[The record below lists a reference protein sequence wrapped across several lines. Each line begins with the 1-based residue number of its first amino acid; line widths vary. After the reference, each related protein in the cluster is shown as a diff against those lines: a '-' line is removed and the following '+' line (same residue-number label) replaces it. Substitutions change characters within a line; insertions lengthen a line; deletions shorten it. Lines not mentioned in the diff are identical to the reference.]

1 VPKTTSA
8 ASTADAIKTMA
19 VTTSQRTR
27 DQSIVSAAGV
37 RTTVV
42 LPAYNE
48 GAALPHVLD
57 ELGDYLDDGYEV
69 LVVDDGSTDDT
80 ADVAERYPVRLVQ
93 HPTNC
98 GKGVAIRTGIA
109 EAQGEN
115 VVIMDADATYPVP
128 AIKEMVE
135 LLDENDLVRGIR
147 ESEPESM
154 PVVNRFGNWLI
165 NKLLAISHGLEGTD
179 HLTGLYAIR
188 RSEALRLGTEARG
201 FDIETE
207 IGIKAKARGL
217 REATIPISYLPR
229 VGEKKLSPW
238 MDGLRILGRVI
249 VLLLIYNPTLTFIV
263 PGLTLMAVTI
273 TGAVLL
279 AILGPVQTFAFGLD
293 IHSFIVT
300 ALGIL
305 AAFQLVIFGV
315 AAALYGVEAGKE
327 PPQWLR
333 RVISVRF
340 RLGLAA
346 LGALLMVGSFAK
358 LIQLTVDWAGADEF
372 TDTRA
377 LVLSTSF
384 LVLGLQLLS
393 AALFISIFS
402 GRISRL
408 AEVEVARR

>member
-1 VPKTTSA
+1 MAATASKRAGDEGA
-8 ASTADAIKTMA
+8 ASADVI
-19 VTTSQRTR
+19 
-27 DQSIVSAAGV
+27 

-57 ELGDYLDDGYEV
+57 ELGEYLDNSYEV
-69 LVVDDGSTDDT
+69 LVVDDGSNDDT
-80 ADVAERYPVRLVQ
+80 ADVAERYPVRLIK
-93 HPTNC
+93 HKSNR

-154 PVVNRFGNWLI
+154 PVVNRFGNWLF
-165 NKLLAISHGLEGTD
+165 NKLLAISHGLEGAD
-179 HLTGLYAIR
+179 QLTGLYAIR
-188 RSEALRLGTEARG
+188 RSEAVRLGTEARG

-217 REATIPISYLPR
+217 REAEIPISYLPR

-238 MDGLRILGRVI
+238 KDGLRILGRVI
-249 VLLLIYNPTLTFIV
+249 VLLLIYNPTATFIL
-263 PGLTLMAVTI
+263 PGLTLMGITI
-273 TGAVLL
+273 TGAIVL
-279 AILGPVQTFAFGLD
+279 AITGPVKTFFLGLD
-293 IHSFIVT
+293 INSFIVVT
-300 ALGIL
+300 LGVL
-305 AAFQLVIFGV
+305 AAFQLTIFGV

-327 PPQWLR
+327 PPRWLL

-340 RLGLAA
+340 RLGVAG
-346 LGALLMVGSFAK
+346 LGMVLMVGSFAK
-358 LIQLTVDWAGADEF
+358 LIQLTIQWAGNNVF

-384 LVLGLQLLS
+384 LVLGLQMLS
-393 AALFISIFS
+393 ATLFISIFS

-408 AEVEVARR
+408 AEEGSSNWSRS

>member
-1 VPKTTSA
+1 MPITADRSTEEPKWTSA
-8 ASTADAIKTMA
+8 D
-19 VTTSQRTR
+19 
-27 DQSIVSAAGV
+27 GV

-57 ELGDYLDDGYEV
+57 ELGEYLDDSYEV

-80 ADVAERYPVRLVQ
+80 ADVAEAYPVRLVQ
-93 HPTNC
+93 HSSNR

-135 LLDENDLVRGIR
+135 LLDDHDLVRGVR
-147 ESEPESM
+147 ESDAASM
-154 PVVNRFGNWLI
+154 PVVNRLGNWLF
-165 NKLLAISHGLEGTD
+165 NKLLAISHGLEGSD
-179 HLTGLYAIR
+179 HLSGLYAIR
-188 RSEALRLGTEARG
+188 RTAAVKLGTEARG

-207 IGIKAKARGL
+207 IGIKARARGL

-238 MDGLRILGRVI
+238 KDGLRIVGRVI

-263 PGLTLMAVTI
+263 PGLILMGITI
-273 TGAVLL
+273 SG
-279 AILGPVQTFAFGLD
+279 AILLSSGPATPFFLGLD
-293 IHSFIVT
+293 KNSFIV
-300 ALGIL
+300 AAIGVL
-305 AAFQLVIFGV
+305 AAFQLIILGV
-315 AAALYGVEAGKE
+315 AAALYGVEAGKQ
-327 PPQWLR
+327 PPWWLL
-333 RVISVRF
+333 RVISVRV
-340 RLGLAA
+340 RVVVGL
-346 LGALLMVGSFAK
+346 VGIFVMIGSLAK
-358 LIQLTVDWAGADEF
+358 LIQLTIQWAGNNPF

-384 LVLGLQLLS
+384 LVLGLQILS
-393 AALFISIFS
+393 AVLFISIFS

-408 AEVEVARR
+408 AEEGSTRWSRS

>member
-1 VPKTTSA
+1 
-8 ASTADAIKTMA
+8 MA
-19 VTTSQRTR
+19 VTASQRTG
-27 DQSIVSAAGV
+27 DQRTASADGI
-37 RTTVV
+37 RTTVL

-48 GAALPHVLD
+48 GAALPHVLT
-57 ELGDYLDDGYEV
+57 ELGEYLDHTYEV

-93 HPTNC
+93 HPANR

-154 PVVNRFGNWLI
+154 PVVNRFGNWLF
-165 NKLLAISHGLEGTD
+165 NKLLAISHGLEGAD
-179 HLTGLYAIR
+179 HLTGLYAMK
-188 RSEALRLGTEARG
+188 RSEAVRLGTEARG

-217 REATIPISYLPR
+217 REAEIPISYLPR

-238 MDGLRILGRVI
+238 RDGMRILGRVI
-249 VLLLIYNPTLTFIV
+249 VLLLIYNPTVTFIV
-263 PGLTLMAVTI
+263 PGLFLMAVSI
-273 TGAVLL
+273 SGAIALSN
-279 AILGPVQTFAFGLD
+279 GPVVTSYLGLN
-293 IHSFIVT
+293 IHSFIVA
-300 ALGIL
+300 ALGVL
-305 AAFQLVIFGV
+305 AAFQLTIFGV

-327 PPQWLR
+327 PPRWLL

-340 RLGLAA
+340 RLGVAG
-346 LGALLMVGSFAK
+346 LGVALMVGSFAK
-358 LIQLTVDWAGADEF
+358 LIQLTIQWAGNNVF

-377 LVLSTSF
+377 LGSTGVGDDIGGAALKGCLAAGF
-384 LVLGLQLLS
+384 DYRDAAATEILVVDNASSDDS
-393 AALFISIFS
+393 AAI
-402 GRISRL
+402 
-408 AEVEVARR
+408 A

>member
-1 VPKTTSA
+1 
-8 ASTADAIKTMA
+8 MA
-19 VTTSQRTR
+19 VTTPQRT
-27 DQSIVSAAGV
+27 DDTSAAGGGDI

-57 ELGDYLDDGYEV
+57 ELGEYLDDGYEV

-80 ADVAERYPVRLVQ
+80 ADVARRYPVRLVQ
-93 HPTNC
+93 HRTNR

-115 VVIMDADATYPVP
+115 VVIMDADASYPVP

-147 ESEPESM
+147 ESETDSM
-154 PVVNRFGNWLI
+154 PVVNRFGNWLF

-188 RSEALRLGTEARG
+188 RSEAVRLGTEARG

-217 REATIPISYLPR
+217 REAEVPISYLPR

-263 PGLTLMAVTI
+263 PGLFLMAVSV
-273 TGAVLL
+273 TGAILL
-279 AILGPVQTFAFGLD
+279 SNGPVTTSYLGLN
-293 IHSFIVT
+293 IHSFIVA
-300 ALGIL
+300 ALGVL
-305 AAFQLVIFGV
+305 AAFQLTIFGV
-315 AAALYGVEAGKE
+315 AAALYGVEAGK
-327 PPQWLR
+327 PPPSWLL

-340 RLGLAA
+340 RLGVAA
-346 LGALLMVGSFAK
+346 LGLLLMVGSLAK
-358 LIQLTVDWAGADEF
+358 LIQLTIQWAGNNIF

-384 LVLGLQLLS
+384 LVLGLQMLS

-408 AEVEVARR
+408 AELDAPRR

>member
-1 VPKTTSA
+1 MPITADTRTEEPSATSA
-8 ASTADAIKTMA
+8 D
-19 VTTSQRTR
+19 
-27 DQSIVSAAGV
+27 GV

-48 GAALPHVLD
+48 GAALPHVLE
-57 ELGDYLDDGYEV
+57 ELGEYLDDGYEV

-80 ADVAERYPVRLVQ
+80 ADVAERYPVRLV
-93 HPTNC
+93 HHASNR

-147 ESEPESM
+147 ESDNNSM
-154 PVVNRFGNWLI
+154 PGINRIGNWLFD
-165 NKLLAISHGLEGTD
+165 KLLSISHGLEGTD
-179 HLTGLYAIR
+179 HLSGLYAMR
-188 RSEALRLGTEARG
+188 RSAALRLGTEARG

-217 REATIPISYLPR
+217 REAEIPISYLPR

-238 MDGLRILGRVI
+238 RDGLRILGRVI
-249 VLLLIYNPTLTFIV
+249 VLLLIYNPTLSFIV
-263 PGLTLMAVTI
+263 PGLILMAISV
-273 TGAVLL
+273 TGAILL
-279 AILGPVQTFAFGLD
+279 SSGPVETSYLGLD
-293 IHSFIVT
+293 IHSFIVA
-300 ALGIL
+300 ALGLL

-327 PPQWLR
+327 PPWWLR

-340 RLGLAA
+340 RLSVGLLGLVLL
-346 LGALLMVGSFAK
+346 LGALAK
-358 LIQLTVDWAGADEF
+358 LIQLTIHWAGNNVF
-372 TDTRA
+372 TDTRG
-377 LVLSTSF
+377 LVLTTSF
-384 LVLGLQLLS
+384 LVLGLQIIS
-393 AALFISIFS
+393 AVLFISIFS
-402 GRISRL
+402 GRLSRL
-408 AEVEVARR
+408 AEQESAERSGASG

>member
-1 VPKTTSA
+1 
-8 ASTADAIKTMA
+8 MA
-19 VTTSQRTR
+19 VTTPKR
-27 DQSIVSAAGV
+27 AAGETTATPGRI

-57 ELGDYLDDGYEV
+57 ELGDYLDESYEV
-69 LVVDDGSTDDT
+69 LVVDDGSSDDT
-80 ADVAERYPVRLVQ
+80 ASVTGRYPVRLVR
-93 HPTNC
+93 HSMNR

-135 LLDENDLVRGIR
+135 LLEDHDLVRGIR
-147 ESEPESM
+147 ESAPESM
-154 PVVNRFGNWLI
+154 PLVNRFGNWLF
-165 NKLLAISHGLEGTD
+165 NKLLAISHGLEGAD

-188 RSEALRLGTEARG
+188 RSEAVNLGTEARG

-217 REATIPISYLPR
+217 REAEIPISYLPR
-229 VGEKKLSPW
+229 VGDKKLSPW
-238 MDGLRILGRVI
+238 KDGLRILGRVI

-263 PGLTLMAVTI
+263 PGLVLMAISI
-273 TGAVLL
+273 TGAIALSN
-279 AILGPVQTFAFGLD
+279 GPAHTFFLGLD
-293 IHSFIVT
+293 IHSFIVA
-300 ALGIL
+300 ALGVL
-305 AAFQLVIFGV
+305 AAFQLAIFGV
-315 AAALYGVEAGKE
+315 AAALYGVEAGK
-327 PPQWLR
+327 PPPGWLL

-340 RLGLAA
+340 RVVVGMLGL
-346 LGALLMVGSFAK
+346 LLMAGSLAK
-358 LIQLTVDWAGADEF
+358 LIQLTVKWAGDNPF

-384 LVLGLQLLS
+384 LVLGLQIIS
-393 AALFISIFS
+393 AVLFISIFS

-408 AEVEVARR
+408 AEVEATQR

>member
-1 VPKTTSA
+1 
-8 ASTADAIKTMA
+8 MA
-19 VTTSQRTR
+19 VTTSKRTG
-27 DQSIVSAAGV
+27 DESTASADRV

-48 GAALPHVLD
+48 GAALPHVLT
-57 ELGDYLDDGYEV
+57 ELGEYLDQTYEV

-93 HPTNC
+93 HSANR

-128 AIKEMVE
+128 AIKEMVD
-135 LLDENDLVRGIR
+135 LLEENDLVRGIR
-147 ESEPESM
+147 ESDTESM
-154 PVVNRFGNWLI
+154 PVVNRLGNWLF

-188 RSEALRLGTEARG
+188 RSEAVRLGTEARG

-217 REATIPISYLPR
+217 REAEIPISYLPR

-238 MDGLRILGRVI
+238 KDGLRILGRVI
-249 VLLLIYNPTLTFIV
+249 VLLLIYNPTVTFIV
-263 PGLTLMAVTI
+263 PGLILMAVSI
-273 TGAVLL
+273 TGAILL
-279 AILGPVQTFAFGLD
+279 SNGPVVTSYLGLN
-293 IHSFIVT
+293 IHSFIVA
-300 ALGIL
+300 ALGVL
-305 AAFQLVIFGV
+305 AAFQLTIFGV

-327 PPQWLR
+327 PPWWLL

-340 RLGLAA
+340 RLVFAGL
-346 LGALLMVGSFAK
+346 GVLLMVGSFAK
-358 LIQLTVDWAGADEF
+358 LVQLTIQWAGNNVF

-384 LVLGLQLLS
+384 LVLGLQMLS

-408 AEVEVARR
+408 AEEGTSNWSRS

>member
-1 VPKTTSA
+1 
-8 ASTADAIKTMA
+8 MH
-19 VTTSQRTR
+19 VTTDKRTEEPTR
-27 DQSIVSAAGV
+27 AAADGV

-48 GAALPHVLD
+48 GAALPHVLT
-57 ELGDYLDDGYEV
+57 ELGEYLDQTYEV

-93 HPTNC
+93 HPENR

-109 EAQGEN
+109 EAQGSN

-128 AIKEMVE
+128 AIKEMVD

-154 PVVNRFGNWLI
+154 PLVNRLGNWLF

-179 HLTGLYAIR
+179 HLSGLYAIR
-188 RSEALRLGTEARG
+188 RSEAVRLGTEARG

-207 IGIKAKARGL
+207 IGIKARARGL

-238 MDGLRILGRVI
+238 KDGLRILGRVI

-263 PGLTLMAVTI
+263 PGLILMAVSI
-273 TGAVLL
+273 SG
-279 AILGPVQTFAFGLD
+279 AILLSNGPVVTSYLGLN
-293 IHSFIVT
+293 IHSFIVA
-300 ALGIL
+300 ALGVL
-305 AAFQLVIFGV
+305 AAFQLTIFGV
-315 AAALYGVEAGKE
+315 AAALYGVEAGK
-327 PPQWLR
+327 PPPWWLL

-340 RLGLAA
+340 RLAVAGL
-346 LGALLMVGSFAK
+346 GIVLMIGSFAK
-358 LIQLTVDWAGADEF
+358 LTQLTIQWAGNNVF

-377 LVLSTSF
+377 LVLATSF
-384 LVLGLQLLS
+384 LVLGLQMLS

-408 AEVEVARR
+408 AEIRSPNP

>member
-1 VPKTTSA
+1 MPI
-8 ASTADAIKTMA
+8 TADK
-19 VTTSQRTR
+19 RTEER
-27 DQSIVSAAGV
+27 SRLTADRL

-48 GAALPHVLD
+48 GAALPHVLT
-57 ELGDYLDDGYEV
+57 ELGEYLDQSYEV

-80 ADVAERYPVRLVQ
+80 ADVAERFPVRLVQ
-93 HPTNC
+93 HASNR

-128 AIKEMVE
+128 AIKEMVD
-135 LLDENDLVRGIR
+135 LLDDNDLVRGIR
-147 ESEPESM
+147 ESASDSM
-154 PVVNRFGNWLI
+154 PAVNRFGNWVF
-165 NKLLAISHGLEGTD
+165 NKLLAISHGLEGSD
-179 HLTGLYAIR
+179 HLSGLYAIR
-188 RSEALRLGTEARG
+188 RSAAVRLGTEARG

-207 IGIKAKARGL
+207 IGIKARARGL

-238 MDGLRILGRVI
+238 KDGLRILGRVI

-263 PGLTLMAVTI
+263 PGLVLMAI
-273 TGAVLL
+273 SISG
-279 AILGPVQTFAFGLD
+279 AILLSNGPVQTSYLGLD
-293 IHSFIVT
+293 IHSFIVA
-300 ALGIL
+300 ALGVL

-327 PPQWLR
+327 PPWWLR
-333 RVISVRF
+333 RLISVRF
-340 RLGLAA
+340 RLAVAILGLVLM
-346 LGALLMVGSFAK
+346 LGSLAR
-358 LIQLTVDWAGADEF
+358 LIQLTIEWAGNNVF

-384 LVLGLQLLS
+384 LVLGLQAIS
-393 AALFISIFS
+393 AVLFISIFS
-402 GRISRL
+402 GRLSRV
-408 AEVEVARR
+408 AEQETAERSTASG

>member
-1 VPKTTSA
+1 MAATASKTTGDEGTASA
-8 ASTADAIKTMA
+8 D
-19 VTTSQRTR
+19 
-27 DQSIVSAAGV
+27 GV

-48 GAALPHVLD
+48 GAALPHVLT
-57 ELGDYLDDGYEV
+57 ELGEYLDHTYEV

-93 HPTNC
+93 HPSNR

-128 AIKEMVE
+128 AIKEMVD
-135 LLDENDLVRGIR
+135 LLDDNDLVRGIR

-154 PVVNRFGNWLI
+154 PVVNRLGNWFF
-165 NKLLAISHGLEGTD
+165 NKLLSLSHGLEGAD

-188 RSEALRLGTEARG
+188 RSAAVRLGTEAQG

-217 REATIPISYLPR
+217 REAEIPISYLPR

-238 MDGLRILGRVI
+238 RDGMRILGRVI
-249 VLLLIYNPTLTFIV
+249 VLLLIYNPTVTFIV
-263 PGLTLMAVTI
+263 PGLVLMAISV
-273 TGAVLL
+273 TGAILL
-279 AILGPVQTFAFGLD
+279 SSGPVTTSYLGLN
-293 IHSFIVT
+293 IHSFIVA
-300 ALGIL
+300 ALGVL
-305 AAFQLVIFGV
+305 AAFQLTIFGV
-315 AAALYGVEAGKE
+315 AAALYGVEAGK
-327 PPQWLR
+327 PPPWWLL

-340 RLGLAA
+340 RLGVGVIGLILM
-346 LGALLMVGSFAK
+346 LGSLGK
-358 LIQLTVDWAGADEF
+358 LIQLTIQWAGNNVF

-384 LVLGLQLLS
+384 LVLGLQVIS
-393 AALFISIFS
+393 AVLFISIFS
-402 GRISRL
+402 GRLSRV
-408 AEVEVARR
+408 AEEESTRWSRS

>member
-1 VPKTTSA
+1 MAVTASKRTRDESA
-8 ASTADAIKTMA
+8 ASAD
-19 VTTSQRTR
+19 
-27 DQSIVSAAGV
+27 GV

-48 GAALPHVLD
+48 GAALPHVLS
-57 ELGDYLDDGYEV
+57 ELGEYLDPTYEV

-80 ADVAERYPVRLVQ
+80 VDVVEDYPVRLVQ
-93 HPTNC
+93 HSSNR

-128 AIKEMVE
+128 AIKEMVD
-135 LLDENDLVRGIR
+135 LLDDNDLVRGIR

-154 PVVNRFGNWLI
+154 PVVNRFGNWLF
-165 NKLLAISHGLEGTD
+165 NKLLSVSHGLEGTD
-179 HLTGLYAIR
+179 HLSGLYAIR
-188 RSEALRLGTEARG
+188 RSEAVRLGTEARG

-217 REATIPISYLPR
+217 REAEIPISYLPR

-238 MDGLRILGRVI
+238 KDGLRILGRVI

-263 PGLTLMAVTI
+263 PGLFLMAVSV
-273 TGAVLL
+273 TGAILL
-279 AILGPVQTFAFGLD
+279 SNGPVVTSYLGLN
-293 IHSFIVT
+293 IHSFIVA
-300 ALGIL
+300 ALGVL
-305 AAFQLVIFGV
+305 AAFQLTIFGV
-315 AAALYGVEAGKE
+315 AAALYGVEAGKR
-327 PPQWLR
+327 PPWWLL

-340 RLGLAA
+340 RLGVAG
-346 LGALLMVGSFAK
+346 LGLLLMVGSFAK
-358 LIQLTVDWAGADEF
+358 LVQLTIQWAGNNVF

-377 LVLSTSF
+377 LVLATSF
-384 LVLGLQLLS
+384 LVLGLQMLS

-402 GRISRL
+402 GRISRM
-408 AEVEVARR
+408 AEEGSSRWSRS

>member
-1 VPKTTSA
+1 MPI
-8 ASTADAIKTMA
+8 TADR
-19 VTTSQRTR
+19 RTEQPR
-27 DQSIVSAAGV
+27 RASADGV

-57 ELGDYLDDGYEV
+57 ELGEYLDRSYEV

-93 HPTNC
+93 HGSNQ
-98 GKGVAIRTGIA
+98 GKGVAIRTGIS

-128 AIKEMVE
+128 AIKEMVD
-135 LLDENDLVRGIR
+135 LLDDHDLVRGIR
-147 ESEPESM
+147 ESETDSM
-154 PVVNRFGNWLI
+154 PAVNRVGNWI
-165 NKLLAISHGLEGTD
+165 FNKLLAISHGLEGTD
-179 HLTGLYAIR
+179 HLSGLYAMR
-188 RSEALRLGTEARG
+188 RSAAVRLGTEARG

-207 IGIKAKARGL
+207 IGIKARTRGL

-238 MDGLRILGRVI
+238 KDGLRILGRVI

-263 PGLTLMAVTI
+263 PGLMLMAVTI

-279 AILGPVQTFAFGLD
+279 AILGPVHTFFLGLD
-293 IHSFIVT
+293 INSFIVT
-300 ALGIL
+300 ALGVL

-315 AAALYGVEAGKE
+315 AAALYGVEAGKA
-327 PPQWLR
+327 PPQWLL

-340 RLGLAA
+340 RLGVAG
-346 LGALLMVGSFAK
+346 LGMALMVGSLIK
-358 LIQLTVDWAGADEF
+358 LIQLTIRWAGNNIF

-377 LVLSTSF
+377 LVLSTTF
-384 LVLGLQLLS
+384 LVLGLQMLS

-408 AEVEVARR
+408 VEQETAERSGAG

>member
-1 VPKTTSA
+1 
-8 ASTADAIKTMA
+8 MA
-19 VTTSQRTR
+19 VTASKKPG
-27 DQSIVSAAGV
+27 DEGAPSADV
-37 RTTVV
+37 IRTTVV

-57 ELGDYLDDGYEV
+57 ELGEYLDSSYEV

-80 ADVAERYPVRLVQ
+80 ADVAERYPVRLIK
-93 HPTNC
+93 HKSNS

-109 EAQGEN
+109 EARGEN

-128 AIKEMVE
+128 AIKEMVD

-154 PVVNRFGNWLI
+154 PLVNRFGNWLF
-165 NKLLAISHGLEGTD
+165 NKLLAISHGLEGAD
-179 HLTGLYAIR
+179 QLTGLYAIR
-188 RSEALRLGTEARG
+188 RSEAERLGTEARG

-217 REATIPISYLPR
+217 REAEIPISYLPR

-238 MDGLRILGRVI
+238 KDGMRILGRVI
-249 VLLLIYNPTLTFIV
+249 VLLLIYNPTVTFIV
-263 PGLTLMAVTI
+263 PGLTLMAVSI
-273 TGAVLL
+273 AG
-279 AILGPVQTFAFGLD
+279 AILLSSGPITTSYLGLN
-293 IHSFIVT
+293 IHSFIVA
-300 ALGIL
+300 ALGVL
-305 AAFQLVIFGV
+305 AAFQLTIFGV
-315 AAALYGVEAGKE
+315 AAALYGVEAGK
-327 PPQWLR
+327 PPPRWLLR
-333 RVISVRF
+333 IISVRF
-340 RLGLAA
+340 RLGVAA
-346 LGALLMVGSFAK
+346 LGGVLMVGSFAK
-358 LIQLTVDWAGADEF
+358 LVQLTIQWAGNNVF

-384 LVLGLQLLS
+384 LVLGLQMLS

-408 AEVEVARR
+408 AEEDSANWSRS

>member
-1 VPKTTSA
+1 MTMPI
-8 ASTADAIKTMA
+8 TAD
-19 VTTSQRTR
+19 QRTEQPSR
-27 DQSIVSAAGV
+27 PSADGV

-48 GAALPHVLD
+48 GAALPHVLT
-57 ELGDYLDDGYEV
+57 ELGEYLDDTYEV

-80 ADVAERYPVRLVQ
+80 ADVAERFPVRFAQ
-93 HPTNC
+93 HTSNR

-109 EAQGEN
+109 EAKGEN

-128 AIKEMVE
+128 AIKGMVD
-135 LLDENDLVRGIR
+135 LLDDHDLVRGVR
-147 ESEPESM
+147 ESEAESM
-154 PVVNRFGNWLI
+154 PVVNRVGNWLF

-179 HLTGLYAIR
+179 HLSGLYAIR
-188 RSEALRLGTEARG
+188 RSAAVRLGTEARG

-217 REATIPISYLPR
+217 REAEIPISYLPR

-238 MDGLRILGRVI
+238 KDGLRILGRVI

-263 PGLTLMAVTI
+263 PGLILMAVTI

-279 AILGPVQTFAFGLD
+279 AILGPVHTFFLGLD
-293 IHSFIVT
+293 INSFIVT
-300 ALGIL
+300 ALGVL

-315 AAALYGVEAGKE
+315 AAALYGVEAGKA
-327 PPQWLR
+327 PPQWLL

-340 RLGLAA
+340 RLGVAG
-346 LGALLMVGSFAK
+346 LGMALMVGSLIK
-358 LIQLTVDWAGADEF
+358 LIQLTIRWAGNNIF

-377 LVLSTSF
+377 LVLSTTF
-384 LVLGLQLLS
+384 LVLGLQMLS

-402 GRISRL
+402 GRIGRL
-408 AEVEVARR
+408 VEQETAERSGAG

>member
-1 VPKTTSA
+1 
-8 ASTADAIKTMA
+8 MA
-19 VTTSQRTR
+19 VTTPKR
-27 DQSIVSAAGV
+27 SADESTAAPGRI

-42 LPAYNE
+42 LPSYNE

-57 ELGDYLDDGYEV
+57 ELGEYLDDSYEV
-69 LVVDDGSTDDT
+69 LVVDDGSSDDT
-80 ADVAERYPVRLVQ
+80 ESVVQRYPVRLVQ
-93 HPTNC
+93 HTVNR
-98 GKGVAIRTGIA
+98 GKGVAIRTGIE

-147 ESEPESM
+147 ESEPETM
-154 PVVNRFGNWLI
+154 PLVNRFGNWLF
-165 NKLLAISHGLEGTD
+165 NKLLAISHGLEGAD

-188 RSEALRLGTEARG
+188 RSEAVRLGTEARG

-217 REATIPISYLPR
+217 REAEIPISYLPR

-238 MDGLRILGRVI
+238 KDGLRILGRVI

-263 PGLTLMAVTI
+263 PGLVLMAISV
-273 TGAVLL
+273 TGAIALSN
-279 AILGPVQTFAFGLD
+279 GPAHTFFLGLD
-293 IHSFIVT
+293 IHSFIVA
-300 ALGIL
+300 ALGVL
-305 AAFQLVIFGV
+305 AAFQLTIFGV

-327 PPQWLR
+327 PPGWLL

-340 RLGLAA
+340 RVVVGMLGL
-346 LGALLMVGSFAK
+346 LLMAGSLAK
-358 LIQLTVDWAGADEF
+358 LIQLTIQWAGNNVF

-384 LVLGLQLLS
+384 LVLGLQIIS
-393 AALFISIFS
+393 AVLFISIFS

-408 AEVEVARR
+408 AEVDAAER

>member
-1 VPKTTSA
+1 MAITASKTTGDESPASA
-8 ASTADAIKTMA
+8 G
-19 VTTSQRTR
+19 
-27 DQSIVSAAGV
+27 GV
-37 RTTVV
+37 HTTVV

-48 GAALPHVLD
+48 GAALPHVLT
-57 ELGDYLDDGYEV
+57 ELGEYLDQTYEV

-80 ADVAERYPVRLVQ
+80 ADVAESYPVRLIQ
-93 HPTNC
+93 HPSNR

-128 AIKEMVE
+128 AIKEMVD

-147 ESEPESM
+147 ESENGSM
-154 PVVNRFGNWLI
+154 PVVNRFGNWLF
-165 NKLLAISHGLEGTD
+165 NKLLALSHGLEGTD

-188 RSEALRLGTEARG
+188 RSEAVRLGTEARG

-217 REATIPISYLPR
+217 REAEIPISYLPR
-229 VGEKKLSPW
+229 MGEKKLSPW
-238 MDGLRILGRVI
+238 KDGLRILGRVI

-263 PGLTLMAVTI
+263 PGLILMAVSI
-273 TGAVLL
+273 TGAILL
-279 AILGPVQTFAFGLD
+279 SNGPVATPYLGLN
-293 IHSFIVT
+293 IHSFIVA
-300 ALGIL
+300 ALGVL
-305 AAFQLVIFGV
+305 AAFQLTIFGV

-327 PPQWLR
+327 PPWWLL

-340 RLGLAA
+340 RLGVAI
-346 LGALLMVGSFAK
+346 LGLLLMLGSFAK
-358 LIQLTVDWAGADEF
+358 LVELTIQWAGNNIF

-384 LVLGLQLLS
+384 LVLGLQILS

-408 AEVEVARR
+408 AEEGSSRWSRP

>member
-1 VPKTTSA
+1 
-8 ASTADAIKTMA
+8 MA
-19 VTTSQRTR
+19 VTASQKAG
-27 DQSIVSAAGV
+27 DEGAAGADV
-37 RTTVV
+37 IRTTVV

-57 ELGDYLDDGYEV
+57 ELGQYLDDSYEV
-69 LVVDDGSTDDT
+69 LVVDDGSNDDT
-80 ADVAERYPVRLVQ
+80 ADVAERYPVRLIK
-93 HPTNC
+93 HRTNR

-115 VVIMDADATYPVP
+115 IVIMDADATYPVP
-128 AIKEMVE
+128 AIKEMVD

-154 PVVNRFGNWLI
+154 PVVNRFGNWLF
-165 NKLLAISHGLEGTD
+165 NKLLAISHGLEGAD
-179 HLTGLYAIR
+179 QLTGLYAIR
-188 RSEALRLGTEARG
+188 RSEAVRLGTEARG

-217 REATIPISYLPR
+217 REAEIPISYLPR

-238 MDGLRILGRVI
+238 KDGLRILGRVI
-249 VLLLIYNPTLTFIV
+249 VLLLIYNPTLSFIL
-263 PGLTLMAVTI
+263 PGLALLGVTI
-273 TGAVLL
+273 TGAIAL
-279 AILGPVQTFAFGLD
+279 AIAGPVKTFFLGLD
-293 IHSFIVT
+293 INSFIVVT
-300 ALGIL
+300 LGVL
-305 AAFQLVIFGV
+305 ASFQLVIFGV

-327 PPQWLR
+327 PPRWLL

-340 RLGLAA
+340 RLGVAA
-346 LGALLMVGSFAK
+346 LGLVLMLGSFAK
-358 LIQLTVDWAGADEF
+358 LVQLTVQWAGNNVF

-384 LVLGLQLLS
+384 LVLGLQMLS

-408 AEVEVARR
+408 AEEGSSNWSRS

>member
-1 VPKTTSA
+1 MPLTADRRSEEAQA
-8 ASTADAIKTMA
+8 ASAD
-19 VTTSQRTR
+19 R
-27 DQSIVSAAGV
+27 V

-57 ELGDYLDDGYEV
+57 ELGEYLDGSYEV

-80 ADVAERYPVRLVQ
+80 ADVAGRYPVRLVQ
-93 HPTNC
+93 HATNR

-109 EAQGEN
+109 QAQGEN

-135 LLDENDLVRGIR
+135 LLADHDLVRGVR

-154 PVVNRFGNWLI
+154 PVVNRVGNWLF
-165 NKLLAISHGLEGTD
+165 NKLLAISHGLEGAD
-179 HLTGLYAIR
+179 QLTGLYAMR
-188 RSEALRLGTEARG
+188 RSEAVKLGTEARG

-217 REATIPISYLPR
+217 REAEIPISYLPR

-238 MDGLRILGRVI
+238 KDGLRILGRVI

-263 PGLTLMAVTI
+263 PGLVLMAITI
-273 TGAVLL
+273 SGAI
-279 AILGPVQTFAFGLD
+279 ILSDGPVHTSYLGLN
-293 IHSFIVT
+293 IHSFIVA
-300 ALGIL
+300 ALGVL

-327 PPQWLR
+327 PPRWLR
-333 RVISVRF
+333 WVISVRF
-340 RLGLAA
+340 RGGVGLVG
-346 LGALLMVGSFAK
+346 LLLMLGSLAK
-358 LIQLTVDWAGADEF
+358 LIQLSIQWAGNNVF
-372 TDTRA
+372 TDTRG
-377 LVLSTSF
+377 LVLTTSF
-384 LVLGLQLLS
+384 LVLGLQVIS
-393 AALFISIFS
+393 AVLFISIFS
-402 GRISRL
+402 GRLSRMIEED
-408 AEVEVARR
+408 AATKSGAS

>member
-1 VPKTTSA
+1 
-8 ASTADAIKTMA
+8 MA
-19 VTTSQRTR
+19 VTTTQRTR
-27 DQSIVSAAGV
+27 DATASADGV

-57 ELGDYLDDGYEV
+57 ELGEYLDDGYEV
-69 LVVDDGSTDDT
+69 VVVDDGSTDDT
-80 ADVAERYPVRLVQ
+80 ATVAERYPVRLVQ
-93 HPTNC
+93 HPENR

-128 AIKEMVE
+128 AIKEIVE

-154 PVVNRFGNWLI
+154 PAVNRFGNWLI
-165 NKLLAISHGLEGTD
+165 NKLLAISHGLEGAD
-179 HLTGLYAIR
+179 HLSGLYAIR
-188 RSEALRLGTEARG
+188 RSEAVKLGTEARG

-207 IGIKAKARGL
+207 IGIKARARGL
-217 REATIPISYLPR
+217 RQATVPISYLPR

-238 MDGLRILGRVI
+238 KDGLRILGRVI

-263 PGLTLMAVTI
+263 PGLFLMAVSI
-273 TGAVLL
+273 SG
-279 AILGPVQTFAFGLD
+279 AILLSEGPVTTGYLGLD
-293 IHSFIVT
+293 IHSFIVA
-300 ALGIL
+300 ALGVL

-327 PPQWLR
+327 PPLWLL

-340 RLGLAA
+340 RLGVAG
-346 LGALLMVGSFAK
+346 LGVALMVGSLAK
-358 LIQLTVDWAGADEF
+358 LIQLTIQWAGNNIF

-384 LVLGLQLLS
+384 LVLGLQMLS

-408 AEVEVARR
+408 AEIDS